1 MCFNIVYI
9 HLECLHHGG
18 LGINENI
25 YTEGKV
31 LFLSSYSLEIDSHD
45 TGNIIVQQFN

>member
-31 LFLSSYSLEIDSHD
+31 FFYQA
-45 TGNIIVQQFN
+45 TV